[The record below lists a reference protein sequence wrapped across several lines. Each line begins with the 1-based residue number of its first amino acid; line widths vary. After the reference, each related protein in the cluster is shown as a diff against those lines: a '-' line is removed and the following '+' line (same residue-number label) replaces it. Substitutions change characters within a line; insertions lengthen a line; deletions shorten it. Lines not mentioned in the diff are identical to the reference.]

1 MHGYIEGSKGMSRA
15 INRALVGI
23 PSSYDKILIPT

>member
-1 MHGYIEGSKGMSRA
+1 MEGSKGMSRA

-23 PSSYDKILIPT
+23 PYSYDKILIPT